1 MKFDKR
7 FDGFN
12 IVATFNQTNVE
23 LKWDILHAD
32 LLVLITFNQTNVE
45 LKLAKRYGGLKSIKL
60 LIRLM

>member
-45 LKLAKRYGGLKSIKL
+45 LKFW
-60 LIRLM
+60 LIVAEETPFNF